1 LFFLKISR
9 YLAISFQKKYQNV
22 NACAWTTSQTRTFML
37 FMDFSRAC
45 EHLEGTSGRLD
56 MIDYISR
63 VLPTLTPEELP
74 VFVRFVMGRIFP
86 DWSSKKLGIG
96 PNLLYEAIGYVAGM
110 KKEQVIEKITITG
123 DAGRAVEEL
132 LSIKSQTTFFHEDLD
147 LVRVYTELI
156 TIAEMEGKK
165 SQREKLLAVRRLLGN
180 AHPLEGR
187 YLTRIM
193 LEELRIGVG
202 EGSVRDA
209 IARAFSVDSA
219 LVEHAMQALND
230 AGEVARLARRG
241 PDALREVR
249 ITLFHPVRMM
259 LAQQGTIPD
268 MIQEHGKIAA
278 EFKYDGSRFQFH
290 KKGNWARLYSRRL
303 EDVTAALPD
312 VIEKLITSTA
322 HDVILDGEVIAI
334 KEGKPMPFQSVL
346 RRFRRRHDIAEAQD
360 AIEMVPN
367 VFDILYL
374 DGETLIDLPLE
385 KRRQRLE
392 SVVNR
397 YIAPQVVSSDPQEIE
412 HTYKD
417 ALEAGHEGIMIKVPA
432 SPYSPGQRG
441 KNWIK
446 IKPDVD
452 TLDLAV
458 IGGEWGEGKRAHIF
472 GSFLVA
478 CQDQGR
484 LIALSRVATG
494 FSDEQLGEVY
504 DLLKDRVIKKS
515 GKEVSFE
522 PDLVF
527 EVGYAELQ
535 VSPTYEGG
543 FALRFPRFIRI
554 RDDKNITDVE
564 TLESIRER
572 YQRQAK
578 SAQAYQK

>member
-1 LFFLKISR
+1 
-9 YLAISFQKKYQNV
+9 
-22 NACAWTTSQTRTFML
+22 ML
-37 FMDFSRAC
+37 FMDFSRTC
-45 EHLEGTSGRLD
+45 EQLEGTSGRLD
-56 MIDYISR
+56 MIDIISH

-230 AGEVARLARRG
+230 AGEVARLARLG
-241 PDALREVR
+241 PDALREVH

-268 MIQEHGKIAA
+268 MIQEHGQIAA

-334 KEGKPMPFQSVL
+334 KDNKPMPFQSVL

-385 KRRQRLE
+385 KRRQHLE

-397 YIAPQVVSSDPQEIE
+397 YIAPQVVSSDPREIE
-412 HTYKD
+412 QTYKD

-484 LIALSRVATG
+484 LVALSRVATG

-564 TLESIRER
+564 TLDSIRER

>member
-1 LFFLKISR
+1 
-9 YLAISFQKKYQNV
+9 
-22 NACAWTTSQTRTFML
+22 ML

-56 MIDYISR
+56 MIDIISR

-230 AGEVARLARRG
+230 AGEVARLAKLG

-268 MIQEHGKIAA
+268 MIQEHGQIAA

-322 HDVILDGEVIAI
+322 HDVILDGEVIAV

-385 KRRQRLE
+385 KRRQHLE

-397 YIAPQVVSSDPQEIE
+397 YIAPQVVSSDPREIE
-412 HTYKD
+412 QTYKD

-478 CQDQGR
+478 CQDQGK

-494 FSDEQLGEVY
+494 FSDEQLAEVY

>member
-1 LFFLKISR
+1 
-9 YLAISFQKKYQNV
+9 
-22 NACAWTTSQTRTFML
+22 
-37 FMDFSRAC
+37 MDFTRVC
-45 EHLEGTSGRLD
+45 EQLDGTSGRLD
-56 MIDYISR
+56 MIDIISR
-63 VLPTLTPEELP
+63 VLPTLSPEELP

-110 KKEQVIEKITITG
+110 KKEQVVEKINTTG

-132 LSIKSQTTFFHEDLD
+132 LLIKSQTTFFHEELD

-156 TIAEMEGKK
+156 AIAEMEGKK

-209 IARAFSVDSA
+209 IAKAFNVDSA

-230 AGEVARLARRG
+230 AGEVARLAKLG
-241 PDALREVR
+241 PDALRDVH

-259 LAQQGTIPD
+259 LAQQGTIQN
-268 MIQEHGKIAA
+268 MIQEHGRVAA

-290 KKGNWARLYSRRL
+290 KKGNWARMYSRRL
-303 EDVTAALPD
+303 EDITAALPD
-312 VIEKLITSTA
+312 VIGKLLSSTG

-334 KEGKPMPFQSVL
+334 KDNKPMPFQSVL

-360 AIEMVPN
+360 AIEMVPV

-374 DGETLIDLPLE
+374 DGETLMDLPLE
-385 KRRQRLE
+385 TRRKKLE
-392 SVVNR
+392 STVTM
-397 YIAPQVVSSDPQEIE
+397 YLAPQVVSSDPPEIE
-412 HTYKD
+412 RTYKA
-417 ALEAGHEGIMIKVPA
+417 ALDAGHEGLMIKVPG

-458 IGGEWGEGKRAHIF
+458 IGGEWGEGKRAHVF
-472 GSFLVA
+472 GSFLMA
-478 CQDQGR
+478 CQDDR
-484 LIALSRVATG
+484 KLVALSRVATG
-494 FSDEQLGEVY
+494 FSDDQLTEVY
-504 DLLKDRVIKKS
+504 ELLKDRVIKKS
-515 GKEVSFE
+515 GKEVTFE
-522 PDLVF
+522 PGLVF
-527 EVGYAELQ
+527 EVGYSELQ
-535 VSPTYEGG
+535 VSPTYQGG

-554 RDDKNITDVE
+554 RDDKGLSDIE
-564 TLESIRER
+564 TLGSIKER
-572 YQRQAK
+572 YNRQAK

>member
-1 LFFLKISR
+1 
-9 YLAISFQKKYQNV
+9 
-22 NACAWTTSQTRTFML
+22 ML

-45 EHLEGTSGRLD
+45 EQLEGTSGRLD
-56 MIDYISR
+56 MIDIISR
-63 VLPTLTPEELP
+63 ILPTLTPEELP

-156 TIAEMEGKK
+156 AIAEMEGKK

-209 IARAFSVDSA
+209 IARAFSADSA

-230 AGEVARLARRG
+230 AGEVARLAKLG
-241 PDALREVR
+241 PDALREVH

-268 MIQEHGKIAA
+268 MIQEHGQIAA

-312 VIEKLITSTA
+312 VIEKLITSTS

-385 KRRQRLE
+385 KRRKRLE
-392 SVVNR
+392 SVVNQ
-397 YIAPQVVSSDPQEIE
+397 YLAPQVVSSDPREIE
-412 HTYKD
+412 RTYKE

-458 IGGEWGEGKRAHIF
+458 IGGEWGEGKRAHVF

-478 CQDQGR
+478 CQDQGK

-527 EVGYAELQ
+527 EVGYSELQ
-535 VSPTYEGG
+535 ASPTYEGG
-543 FALRFPRFIRI
+543 YALRFPRFIRI